1 MNAYVIYETL
11 PGETIYTSQYFQK
24 MQTENKGGK
33 RTSRSMIPKE
43 HWNVY

>member
-1 MNAYVIYETL
+1 
-11 PGETIYTSQYFQK
+11 

-43 HWNVY
+43 HWNVYWTHYNQIVKSYK